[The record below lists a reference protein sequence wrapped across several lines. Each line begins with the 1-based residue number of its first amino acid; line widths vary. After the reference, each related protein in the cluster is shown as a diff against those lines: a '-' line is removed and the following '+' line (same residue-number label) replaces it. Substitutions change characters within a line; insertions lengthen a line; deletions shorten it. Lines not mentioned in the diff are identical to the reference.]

1 MDLEQLTGRY
11 FRLQQEL
18 AIAYSVV
25 PWNSRRIDRLAR
37 DLAAAERA
45 IAALAS
51 ADLRFP
57 ANARLAA

>member
-25 PWNSRRIDRLAR
+25 PWNSGRIDRLAR

-45 IAALAS
+45 IAAMTS
-51 ADLRFP
+51 ADRRP
-57 ANARLAA
+57 PIHPRLAA